1 MLNGLQCPEWHCGH
15 YDFATMGPFSELCW
29 DKLYRAE
36 FLKKTGLRF
45 RSGMK
50 QGSDALF
57 NNLLQPYVKRIVKI
71 PDCLYIY
78 RPTRPDSLVNVYKA
92 PDKKGSGFYPALER
106 IDLIAAAYR
115 EQGVLERAGI
125 TVLNWL
131 NGSIQL
137 FSSNLLNQTAAE
149 KKEALDAVRA
159 LLDKYEWRE
168 FVKSPE
174 SPFRLLRHIAKGND
188 FRVRCALFGI
198 YRVLHSRM
206 GNRLVDL
213 CTRIINLRGSAR

>member
-1 MLNGLQCPEWHCGH
+1 MGILLALGAGKLWSRDSPLPCP
-15 YDFATMGPFSELCW
+15 
-29 DKLYRAE
+29 
-36 FLKKTGLRF
+36 
-45 RSGMK
+45 
-50 QGSDALF
+50 
-57 NNLLQPYVKRIVKI
+57 
-71 PDCLYIY
+71 
-78 RPTRPDSLVNVYKA
+78 
-92 PDKKGSGFYPALER
+92 LER
-106 IDLIAAAYR
+106 VDLIAAAYR
-115 EQGVLERAGI
+115 ELGCLEKARI

-188 FRVRCALFGI
+188 LRVRCALFGI